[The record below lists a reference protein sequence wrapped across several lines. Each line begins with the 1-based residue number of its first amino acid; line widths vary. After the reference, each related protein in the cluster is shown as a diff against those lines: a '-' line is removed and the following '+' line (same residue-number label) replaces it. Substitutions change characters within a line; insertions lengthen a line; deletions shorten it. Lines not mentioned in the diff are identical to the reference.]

1 MSVGDVIPG
10 VVVDITPEGLATIT
24 ATIPLDDY
32 TRKGYKNVLIYLTD
46 SRQLSDKQRRFCYS
60 LIAAIADAQGEH
72 VKTVDREL
80 TKQYM
85 KLRFITEDIEPLAQ
99 HLFSM
104 SNAPMD
110 IIVGFQKFLIE
121 IVLEYDIPTKFSLLE
136 YIDEN
141 SISDY
146 VYACLIHKK
155 CCICGKK
162 ADLHHVDRIGMGGNR
177 DEVIHEGM
185 HVLPL
190 YREFH
195 TENHN
200 IGDTEFFKKYHLDG
214 GIVMDKTL
222 CKIWKVK
229 AGKEVIEE

>member
-32 TRKGYKNVLIYLTD
+32 IRKGYKNVLIYLTD

-60 LIAAIADAQGEH
+60 LIEAIADAQGEH
-72 VKTVDREL
+72 VKTVDREM

-141 SISDY
+141 SIGDY
-146 VYACLIHKK
+146 VYVCLIKKK
-155 CCICGKK
+155 CCICGQP
-162 ADLHHVDRIGMGGNR
+162 ASLQDGTV
-177 DEVIHEGM
+177 EGM
-185 HVLPL
+185 KVLPL
-190 YREFH
+190 CIAHRRENQESDEIAF
-195 TENHN
+195 NA
-200 IGDTEFFKKYHLDG
+200 KYHLDG
-214 GIVMDKTL
+214 GIVADKTIM
-222 CKIWKVK
+222 KIYYRKTK
-229 AGKEVIEE
+229 KE